1 MQIRCSRTGDRQKP
15 ELRTLVMALRNLRR
29 RPAVSSLAPLSIGTP
44 QQFGW
49 LHGIVKAVVVLNLL
63 DAVFTLWWVRLG
75 LAEEANALLR
85 DLVSERPLMFML
97 VKIILVSLGAMFLW
111 LRRRQ
116 AFAVIAIFAVF
127 FIYYLVLLHHLRH
140 STIFF
145 AALFGV

>member
-1 MQIRCSRTGDRQKP
+1 M
-15 ELRTLVMALRNLRR
+15 MALWNLGR
-29 RPAVSSLAPLSIGTP
+29 RPAVIELIPLSIGTP
-44 QQFGW
+44 QHFGW
-49 LHGIVKAVVVLNLL
+49 LQGIVKSVVVLNLL

-85 DLVSERPLMFML
+85 DLVSERPVMFML
-97 VKIILVSLGAMFLW
+97 VKLVLVSLGAIFLW

-140 STIFF
+140 STIFI
-145 AALFGV
+145 AALTGA